1 MQSFYLEHKDA
12 RIHCLRF
19 GHGEQLLVALHGF
32 GDRARLFAIL
42 EQALTEKYT
51 VVAFDLPFHGQTEW
65 PRDTFLKTDLTG
77 IIRHILGREGKER
90 FCLMGFSFGAR
101 LAQAMLPDF
110 LPQLD
115 KLYLLAPDGIHTK
128 GMSTAV
134 RTPLWIRRLLG
145 RILKKPQWFLRLLHL
160 GNRLGL
166 VPGLIVHF
174 LSFNLTRP
182 ERFRRTFGCWYAL
195 DSFYLRRTNIK
206 AIWRESG
213 LPVDI
218 YFGTKDE
225 MIQYKTVKKM
235 VEGVPNVR
243 IYLMDAGHRLIGE
256 DLRDRMRDKQDKSQ

>member
-1 MQSFYLEHKDA
+1 MQSFYLEYKDA
-12 RIHCLRF
+12 RVHCLRF
-19 GHGEQLLVALHGF
+19 GEGERLLIALHGF

-42 EQALTEKYT
+42 EQALAEKYT

-65 PRDTFLKTDLTG
+65 PQNTFSKTDLIG
-77 IIRHILGREGKER
+77 IIQQILAREGKER
-90 FCLMGFSFGAR
+90 FSLMGFSFGAR
-101 LAQAMLPDF
+101 LVQAMLPDF

-128 GMSTAV
+128 GMSTAMH
-134 RTPLWIRRLLG
+134 TPMWLRKLLG
-145 RILKKPQWFLRLLHL
+145 RILRKPQWFLHLLNF
-160 GNRLGL
+160 GGRLGV

-195 DSFYLRRTNIK
+195 DSFYLRRRQIK
-206 AIWRESG
+206 KIWRESG

-235 VEGVPNVR
+235 VEGVRNVR

-256 DLRDRMRDKQDKSQ
+256 SLRDRMQGQQDKSQ